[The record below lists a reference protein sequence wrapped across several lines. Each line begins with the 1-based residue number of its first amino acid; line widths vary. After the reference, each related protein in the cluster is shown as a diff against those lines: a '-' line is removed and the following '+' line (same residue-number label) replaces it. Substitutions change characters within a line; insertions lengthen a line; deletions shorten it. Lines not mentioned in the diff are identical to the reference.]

1 MDTVDTVDGDD
12 GVDDGVSAI
21 APDRTGRLYQ
31 MSSNSVQTCG
41 IAVSV
46 TPTPVLQRLSEALD
60 SMSPQVRQAAAYV
73 LDNPSEV
80 AVTSLRA
87 MADAAEVKPNTMV
100 RMARA
105 AGFDGYD
112 DFREPFRSV
121 VVDTQLSFPD
131 RARFL
136 QSINEGGRHGALL
149 SNMVASA
156 LGNVETLFASI
167 DADKLK
173 AAADLLV
180 SARRANILGVGTA
193 KPLAENFAYV
203 ASMSSGPDAGQV
215 AAIPVLGLAIDD
227 VARMRPSDVLVAMT
241 FSPYRTE
248 IIEAVNLAAEQRVPV
263 VTITD
268 SWASPIVAPSSY
280 AFVVPNES
288 PLPFSSNVA
297 TVALLEVLLSF
308 MVADS
313 DDDVAST
320 IDAFHAN
327 RRAAGI
333 YTE

>member
-1 MDTVDTVDGDD
+1 M
-12 GVDDGVSAI
+12 
-21 APDRTGRLYQ
+21 
-31 MSSNSVQTCG
+31 
-41 IAVSV
+41 
-46 TPTPVLQRLSEALD
+46 TPTPVLQRLSESLD
-60 SMSPQVRQAAAYV
+60 SMSPQVRRAAAYV

-87 MADAAEVKPNTMV
+87 MADAADVKPNTMV

-105 AGFDGYD
+105 AGFGGYE
-112 DFREPFRSV
+112 DFRQPFRTE
-121 VVDTQLSFPD
+121 VVDAQLSFPD

-156 LGNVETLFASI
+156 LGNVEMLFASV
-167 DADKLK
+167 DPEELK
-173 AAADLLV
+173 SAADLLV
-180 SARRANILGVGTA
+180 SARRANVLGVGTA

-203 ASMSSGPDAGQV
+203 ASMSSGPQAGQV

-227 VARMRPSDVLVAMT
+227 VAKMTSSDVLMAMT
-241 FSPYRTE
+241 FSPYRAE
-248 IIEAVNLAAEQRVPV
+248 IIEAVNLAADRDVPI

-268 SWASPIVAPSSY
+268 SWASPIVAPSAY

-297 TVALLEVLLSF
+297 TVALLEVILAF

-313 DDDVAST
+313 DDDAASA

-333 YTE
+333 YSG